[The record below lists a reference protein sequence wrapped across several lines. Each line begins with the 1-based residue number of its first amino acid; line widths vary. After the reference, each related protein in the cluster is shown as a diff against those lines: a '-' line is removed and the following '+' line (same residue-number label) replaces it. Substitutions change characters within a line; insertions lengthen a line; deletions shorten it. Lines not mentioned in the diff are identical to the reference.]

1 MYVIQY
7 RVLLDDDRKVT
18 LVKENSCDIPFV
30 EEHLNTPQA
39 IVDLV
44 VQLYAAT
51 RLAEEHAWLLA
62 MDLAGHLIGMFEL
75 SHGDCGMTCMGVR
88 EIFIR
93 LSLIGAKRFVIVHN
107 HPSGNVVP
115 SATDIESTRKLKAA
129 SELMGIIL
137 DDHIIIGDSY
147 YSMAEHENV

>member
-1 MYVIQY
+1 MPSAV
-7 RVLLDDDRKVT
+7 
-18 LVKENSCDIPFV
+18 
-30 EEHLNTPQA
+30 
-39 IVDLV
+39 
-44 VQLYAAT
+44 
-51 RLAEEHAWLLA
+51 
-62 MDLAGHLIGMFEL
+62 
-75 SHGDCGMTCMGVR
+75 
-88 EIFIR
+88 
-93 LSLIGAKRFVIVHN
+93 AKRFVIVHN